1 MLSEPAASQAELWR
15 QCLILSGRDPRE
27 LDVFLAG
34 LQIMGPHAA
43 QEVKSLG
50 LYHTGTKTQ
59 IFLLPPS
66 PLSLLFSLLPLVL
79 VPVLLLP
86 LLLVALLML

>member
-43 QEVKSLG
+43 QG
-50 LYHTGTKTQ
+50 G
-59 IFLLPPS
+59 
-66 PLSLLFSLLPLVL
+66 
-79 VPVLLLP
+79 
-86 LLLVALLML
+86 